1 MNFFEKPAEWLAQL
15 PLMSEHSA
23 IVVVA
28 ALFVSLVLLAMGFM
42 VRSRLAQADGGL
54 LPDEGL
60 SVRNVAELLVEMLS
74 GLAEQNMGPHWRS
87 YFPIIGSIFFFVL
100 TANIVGLIPGVEG
113 ATRSANVTW
122 AWAAISFLAHQ
133 YVGIKEHGFAYV
145 NHFLGP
151 SLFDVH
157 IGGKHIHVRALAPL
171 YAPIE
176 LLSHVSRLFTL
187 AVRLLANMFADHL
200 VVTVWIGLV
209 AVGVPAIFMGLGVMV
224 AFLQAYVFA
233 LLSMIY
239 IGLALEEA
247 H

>member
-1 MNFFEKPAEWLAQL
+1 VKFFETPAEWLARL
-15 PLMSEHSA
+15 PLINEHSA

-28 ALFVSLVLLAMGFM
+28 ALFVAVLLLGMGFV
-42 VRSRLAQADGGL
+42 VRGRLAQADGGL

-74 GLAEQNMGPHWRS
+74 GLAAQNMGPHWRR

-100 TANIVGLIPGVEG
+100 TANLVGLIPGIEG
-113 ATRSANVTW
+113 ATRDANVTW
-122 AWAAISFLAHQ
+122 AWAAISFIAHQ
-133 YVGIKEHGFAYV
+133 YVGIKEHGFSYV

-151 SLFDVH
+151 SLFDLH
-157 IGGKHIHVRALAPL
+157 IGGKHIHVRALFPL

-176 LLSHVSRLFTL
+176 LLSHLSRLFTL

-200 VVTVWIGLV
+200 VVTVWISLV
-209 AVGVPAIFMGLGVMV
+209 AIGVPAIFMGLGVLI

-233 LLSMIY
+233 MLSMIY